1 MGTLSSRNQI
11 SDLKFLCIL
20 THFIKGILYFSA
32 LILDLLMILSSKFT
46 LQNHAEM
53 NALQ

>member
-1 MGTLSSRNQI
+1 MGTLSSRNQTL
-11 SDLKFLCIL
+11 DLKFLYIL

-32 LILDLLMILSSKFT
+32 LILDLLTILISKFI